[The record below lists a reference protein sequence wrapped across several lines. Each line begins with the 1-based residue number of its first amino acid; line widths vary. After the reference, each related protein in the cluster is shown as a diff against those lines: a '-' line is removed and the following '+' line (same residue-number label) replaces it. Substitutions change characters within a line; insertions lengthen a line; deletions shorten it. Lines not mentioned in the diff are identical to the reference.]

1 MHSLPCFV
9 LFVLLVAVA
18 KAHLEEEALVA
29 GTKHSCQAAK
39 SGEKHSSQ
47 ADKASRPACFV
58 LGPLALFCA

>member
-1 MHSLPCFV
+1 MHSLPCFA
-9 LFVLLVAVA
+9 LLVLLLAAA
-18 KAHLEEEALVA
+18 KIHFEEQALVA

-58 LGPLALFCA
+58 LCPLALFCA

>member
-1 MHSLPCFV
+1 MHSLPCFAF
-9 LFVLLVAVA
+9 LVLLVAVA
-18 KAHLEEEALVA
+18 KAHFEESALVG

-47 ADKASRPACFV
+47 ADKASRPACIV